1 MILKKLAISII
12 AMGVLVFGNSA
23 HATLTPTGYSCTNSG
38 MSFDD
43 CSGSWDGNNK
53 GNAGLLAD
61 VNAQILADFGF
72 VVGSSYEVSSGG
84 SNSGTLNFGG
94 PISGVFAIAL
104 KAGDAFSLY
113 KFDGGVSGISSINY
127 DTLGVGFFSG
137 PNNILHTNQDLSHA
151 DIYLPVPEP
160 ETYAMLLAGLGLLGF
175 MARHRKESA
184 V

>member
-1 MILKKLAISII
+1 MILRKLAISII
-12 AMGVLVFGNSA
+12 ATGILVFGNSA

-72 VVGSSYEVSSGG
+72 AVGSSYEVSSGG

-104 KAGDAFSLY
+104 KAGDAFSLF

-137 PNNILHTNQDLSHA
+137 PRHILHTNQDLSHA

-160 ETYAMLLAGLGLLGF
+160 ETYAMMLIGLGLIGF
-175 MARHRKESA
+175 SLRNQKK
-184 V
+184 